1 MTFCACSIKISI
13 IGILPICRVM
23 PCFIILDFNEE
34 NEVEQTWTQTVTAQI
49 PVADREV
56 ARTIT

>member
-1 MTFCACSIKISI
+1 
-13 IGILPICRVM
+13 M